1 MKVWIIAFKDIKH
14 TFSNAFSLVMSLGAP
29 LLITGLLF
37 FAFGSMGADES
48 GVNLSPASVLLA
60 DLDAGLET
68 SGGFQAGEMLVS
80 FLHGEGLNELMEFKT
95 LDSEG
100 EARAGVE
107 SGAADLAV
115 IIPEDF
121 TRAALELDER
131 ASVVLY
137 QDPTLT
143 IMPGILESLLKHF
156 MDGFS
161 GAKIAAGV
169 AAGQFQSRGL
179 SADQDTLSSISR
191 EYAAWLETSGHGGE
205 DQESGLRIVEPSGEE
220 QQADD
225 TRSAMVGPIM
235 AGMTVFFLFY
245 MAANSSQT
253 IITEDENGT
262 LSRLFTTPT
271 SRGLILAGKYLG
283 VFLVLIVQAALLLIS
298 SHYLFGITW
307 GKPGSVVLT
316 TLGNITLAAGFGI
329 FLMSL
334 VKSTRQTGPVLGG
347 VLTITG
353 MLGGLFTTGIP
364 DLPEFL
370 DRARLIVPQGWAL
383 RAWEASLSGV
393 GPTAAAADFLEMAG
407 IGVVMFAVGAVVFKR
422 RFA

>member
-1 MKVWIIAFKDIKH
+1 MKVWMIAYKDIKH
-14 TFSNAFSLVMSLGAP
+14 TFSNVFSLVMSFGAP

-37 FAFGSMGADES
+37 FAFGSMGADEG
-48 GVNLSPASVLLA
+48 GVNLSPADVLLA
-60 DLDAGLET
+60 NLDAGIET

-80 FLHGEGLNELMEFKT
+80 FLQGEGLDEVMDFKT
-95 LDSEG
+95 VDSEE
-100 EARAGVE
+100 EARAGVD

-115 IIPEDF
+115 MIPENF
-121 TRAALELDER
+121 TSASLRLDER
-131 ASVVLY
+131 AAVILY
-137 QDPTLT
+137 QDPALT
-143 IMPGILESLLKHF
+143 IMPGILESLLEHF

-169 AAGQFQSRGL
+169 TAGQFRDRGRN
-179 SADQDTLSSISR
+179 AEQETLRSVSQG
-191 EYAAWLETSGHGGE
+191 YAGWLETSGHGGE
-205 DQESGLRIVEPSGEE
+205 GQSAGPRIMEPSGKE
-220 QQADD
+220 QQADVD
-225 TRSAMVGPIM
+225 RTAMVGPIM
-235 AGMTVFFLFY
+235 AGMTVFFLFF

-271 SRGLILAGKYLG
+271 SRGLILAGKFLG
-283 VFLVLIVQAALLLIS
+283 VFLILIIQAALLLIS

-307 GKPGSVVLT
+307 GNPGSVVLT
-316 TLGNITLAAGFGI
+316 ALGNIILAAGFGI
-329 FLMSL
+329 LLMSL
-334 VKSTRQTGPVLGG
+334 IKSTRQTGPVLGG

-364 DLPEFL
+364 NLPEFL

-383 RAWEASLSGV
+383 KAWEASLSGA
-393 GPTAAAADFLEMAG
+393 GPTAAAAGFLEMAG
-407 IGVVMFAVGAVVFKR
+407 IGVVMFAVGAVVFNR

>member
-1 MKVWIIAFKDIKH
+1 MKVWMIAFKDIKH
-14 TFSNAFSLVMSLGAP
+14 TFSNVFSLVMSLGAP

-37 FAFGSMGADES
+37 FAFGSMGAEDGEVHLTPADVLL
-48 GVNLSPASVLLA
+48 VNL
-60 DLDAGLET
+60 DTGLES

-80 FLHGEGLNELMEFKT
+80 FLEQEDLGEVLVFDTVPGEE
-95 LDSEG
+95 
-100 EARAGVE
+100 EARKGVE

-115 IIPEDF
+115 IIPENF
-121 TRAALELDER
+121 SRAALQLNEST
-131 ASVVLY
+131 SVTLY
-137 QDPTLT
+137 QDPALT

-169 AAGQFQSRGL
+169 TAGQFHSRGL
-179 SADQDTLSSISR
+179 SADQAVLSAVSR

-205 DQESGLRIVEPSGEE
+205 GQTAGPRVVEPSGKEQPAEE
-220 QQADD
+220 AR
-225 TRSAMVGPIM
+225 TAMVGPIM
-235 AGMTVFFLFY
+235 AGMAVFFLFF

-271 SRGLILAGKYLG
+271 SRGMILAGKFLG
-283 VFLVLIVQAALLLIS
+283 VFLILILQAALLLIS
-298 SHYLFGITW
+298 SHYLFGIDW
-307 GKPGSVVLT
+307 GNPAAVVLT
-316 TLGNITLAAGFGI
+316 ALGNIILAAGFGI

-334 VKSTRQTGPVLGG
+334 IKSTRQTGPVLGG
-347 VLTITG
+347 ALTITG

-364 DLPEFL
+364 NLPEFL
-370 DRARLIVPQGWAL
+370 DRTRLVVPQGWAL
-383 RAWEASLSGV
+383 KAWEASLAGA
-393 GPTAAAADFLEMAG
+393 GPTAAVTGFLEMAG
-407 IGVVMFAVGAVVFKR
+407 IGAVMFAAGAVIFNR